1 MENTIYKDHLI
12 YLSLVAVFIWIGGC
26 FTGNVMSYTEW
37 GVQLKVLSIPFLL
50 INSYIIYFLIF
61 NFFKNKFISFST
73 AFLYLASTSHIDVF
87 VYRIQLQVLF
97 AEMFML
103 LFLYFYQV
111 NKTWRSL
118 SFLLIGILLNTK
130 LIFLSFILLRNKN
143 FSLKQKVLS
152 GTACLLVL
160 LYLSPLLFKHP
171 VFWPSQF
178 KTIPLMF
185 KNLIIPLNF
194 TLLNV
199 AAITP
204 SFNKI
209 DLSMFVIF
217 LIICLIFSKK
227 NEVAKIILSFLLIS
241 LAGSCIPFK
250 QIYETEDFFYYY
262 LPSFYP
268 LILLSFLLST
278 AFLMSK
284 LEAKKNVNKAIV
296 LLIGLYWVGS
306 TVLIQKNFQN
316 IVNEWTYSIGYL
328 PENYNDEEIIK
339 LKYAEILVSNK
350 NFESAKEFINKQKNK
365 FPNER
370 WYRLLAS
377 IATESGDMVEVE
389 RIYKELSK
397 SQTPLIN
404 EEFED

>member
-1 MENTIYKDHLI
+1 MKNTIYKDHLI
-12 YLSLVAVFIWIGGC
+12 YLSLAAVFIWLGGC
-26 FTGNVMSYTEW
+26 FTGSVMSYTEW
-37 GVQLKVLSIPFLL
+37 GVQLKILSIPLLL
-50 INSYIIYFLIF
+50 INSYIIYFLIL
-61 NFFKNKFISFST
+61 NIFKNKFISFST

-87 VYRIQLQVLF
+87 VYRIQLQALF

-111 NKTWRSL
+111 NKSWRSL
-118 SFLLIGILLNTK
+118 SFLIVGILLNTK
-130 LIFLSFILLRNKN
+130 LIFLSFVLLRNKQS
-143 FSLKQKVLS
+143 SLIQKVLS
-152 GTACLLVL
+152 GAACLIVFI
-160 LYLSPLLFKHP
+160 YISPMLFKHP

-185 KNLIIPLNF
+185 KNLIVPLNF

-199 AAITP
+199 GAITP
-204 SFNKI
+204 SFNRV
-209 DLSMFVIF
+209 DLSILAIILATCLAF
-217 LIICLIFSKK
+217 LRK
-227 NEVAKIILSFLLIS
+227 NGVAKIILSFLLIS

-250 QIYETEDFFYYY
+250 QIYETEEVFYYY

-268 LILLSFLLST
+268 LILLSFLLSI

-296 LLIGLYWVGS
+296 FFIGLYWVGS
-306 TVLIQKNFQN
+306 TILIQKNFQN

-339 LKYAEILVSNK
+339 LKYAETLVANEK
-350 NFESAKEFINKQKNK
+350 LESAKEFINKQKNK

-377 IATESGDMVEVE
+377 IAAKNGDMVEVE